1 MTVEEVMVEEVEVS
15 LVEEVERAVR
25 GDVLDRV
32 NSICLVEE
40 SLAEEVELAMGGGVG
55 AVGPVD
61 GAVASSCLQNPFTI
75 DVADAMP
82 SAWEILHLVEATED
96 ATEIAAAKK
105 S

>member
-1 MTVEEVMVEEVEVS
+1 M
-15 LVEEVERAVR
+15 VEEVERAVG

-40 SLAEEVELAMGGGVG
+40 SPAEEVELAMGGGVG
-55 AVGPVD
+55 AVGPVG
-61 GAVASSCLQNPFTI
+61 GAVASNCLQNPFTI
-75 DVADAMP
+75 DVADAMA